1 MNHAKIMLAITAIV
15 VAAALATAGFAIPQ
29 QAMAGGHH
37 NRHHNSHH
45 SHIHNSGGIKV
56 DQQINQ
62 QNQCNGQ
69 QPEQMDNAAAAAAAA
84 ANATQA
90 LVSNPPGAGAP
101 CLNVGSNSAHIGH

>member
-45 SHIHNSGGIKV
+45 SHIHNSG
-56 DQQINQ
+56 
-62 QNQCNGQ
+62 
-69 QPEQMDNAAAAAAAA
+69 
-84 ANATQA
+84 
-90 LVSNPPGAGAP
+90 
-101 CLNVGSNSAHIGH
+101 